1 MATDVSKV
9 NSAAAS
15 TSQDDEERPH
25 DEEYIEQETRS
36 EPGEEE
42 LTEAEIETLRR
53 ELAHE
58 VCELEWEFK
67 QAKETLY
74 NERIAQVENK
84 LSQARSGTAPEFL
97 HVVSLVEET
106 YRIRH
111 QASHFLLQLFELHW
125 FLISSFMRSCFSS
138 CLIAPWMVAECRRD
152 FAIEVADKELD
163 NELQIAQCNTNERLL
178 VAEEQIRL
186 RLQESLC
193 KLQIQKAAAAFQT
206 ANSTNRQR
214 RTRSSEVDGNVEP
227 SSRTILSPLDTN
239 FYLPSPNLEP
249 RKKPVTLSPTA
260 PRLVYQLSEEDIR
273 ADVEAIM
280 AAVKEHKLATA
291 MAEMNGGKRF
301 C

>member
-1 MATDVSKV
+1 M
-9 NSAAAS
+9 
-15 TSQDDEERPH
+15 
-25 DEEYIEQETRS
+25 
-36 EPGEEE
+36 
-42 LTEAEIETLRR
+42 
-53 ELAHE
+53 
-58 VCELEWEFK
+58 
-67 QAKETLY
+67 
-74 NERIAQVENK
+74 
-84 LSQARSGTAPEFL
+84 
-97 HVVSLVEET
+97 
-106 YRIRH
+106 
-111 QASHFLLQLFELHW
+111 
-125 FLISSFMRSCFSS
+125 SFY
-138 CLIAPWMVAECRRD
+138 LPQVAECRRD

-193 KLQIQKAAAAFQT
+193 KLQIQKAAAVYQT

-280 AAVKEHKLATA
+280 AAVKVSLTVALFSLLHI
-291 MAEMNGGKRF
+291 
-301 C
+301 

>member
-1 MATDVSKV
+1 MATDVLKV
-9 NSAAAS
+9 NSVVAS

-25 DEEYIEQETRS
+25 DEEYIEQEARS

-111 QASHFLLQLFELHW
+111 Q
-125 FLISSFMRSCFSS
+125 
-138 CLIAPWMVAECRRD
+138 VAECRRD

-186 RLQESLC
+186 RLQENLC
-193 KLQIQKAAAAFQT
+193 KLQIQKASAGFQT
-206 ANSTNRQR
+206 TNSTGKQR
-214 RTRSSEVDGNVEP
+214 RTRSSEMDSNVEP
-227 SSRTILSPLDTN
+227 SSRSILSPLDTN